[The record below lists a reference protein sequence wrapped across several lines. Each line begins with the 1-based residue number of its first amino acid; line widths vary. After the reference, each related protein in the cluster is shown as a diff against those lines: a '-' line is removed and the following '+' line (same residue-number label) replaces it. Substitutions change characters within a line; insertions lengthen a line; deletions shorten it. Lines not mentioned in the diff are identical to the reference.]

1 MRSDVVKM
9 ALNDAMDC
17 CRPDWSDEFRKWF
30 LDIVCICFESAAVS
44 FQGEWYEVN
53 DGIPTGGIQSVEA
66 ANISVFYVFKQI
78 IYSQRDARVIKFLHY
93 VDDGL
98 GVFNVDDFD
107 AWFAWVKDTSVDIYG
122 LDLTVAV
129 NPVTT
134 NTQFLDISFKFTD
147 GVLTTDIFRKAT
159 DANRYLF
166 FNSYHPRHMFRS
178 IVHTQGLRYRRV
190 INNDDI
196 LKDRLDEQKTFFVK
210 SGYPERMVS
219 PILDAILYK
228 PCSLEY
234 NHARDEKDFITPWV
248 VTYGP
253 GFEETRKVAKEVNEL
268 LSLSETWHDK
278 DVGKV
283 IQVVARRAPN
293 LKDMLFRRRSF
304 CIDPKRELGTMK
316 CGTTS
321 CMCCNLVS
329 KSPYLNHRNNMYKTA
344 GGDCNSFNVVYSFQC
359 KLCSILY
366 VGKTVDT
373 LRSRANGH
381 RSKFYGVL
389 KSSRA
394 GKSNQVFD
402 DEQIVGAHL
411 VHDHD
416 LKDKKAFNR
425 SYRLFVLAYCNPV
438 CLRTTEQ
445 LWIDKLKTLHPFGLN
460 QKSSVGD

>member
-1 MRSDVVKM
+1 M
-9 ALNDAMDC
+9 
-17 CRPDWSDEFRKWF
+17 
-30 LDIVCICFESAAVS
+30 
-44 FQGEWYEVN
+44 EVRN
-53 DGIPTGGIQSVEA
+53 HS
-66 ANISVFYVFKQI
+66 
-78 IYSQRDARVIKFLHY
+78 IKCY
-93 VDDGL
+93 
-98 GVFNVDDFD
+98 
-107 AWFAWVKDTSVDIYG
+107 
-122 LDLTVAV
+122 
-129 NPVTT
+129 
-134 NTQFLDISFKFTD
+134 
-147 GVLTTDIFRKAT
+147 
-159 DANRYLF
+159 
-166 FNSYHPRHMFRS
+166 
-178 IVHTQGLRYRRV
+178 
-190 INNDDI
+190 
-196 LKDRLDEQKTFFVK
+196 
-210 SGYPERMVS
+210 
-219 PILDAILYK
+219 
-228 PCSLEY
+228 
-234 NHARDEKDFITPWV
+234 
-248 VTYGP
+248 
-253 GFEETRKVAKEVNEL
+253 KVAKEVNEL

-304 CIDPKRELGTMK
+304 CVDPKRELGTMN

-381 RSKFYGVL
+381 RSKFYGIL
-389 KSSRA
+389 KSSPA

-411 VHDHD
+411 VHDHG